1 MFNFL
6 KKRKLKFSFYGNCQ
20 LDAIC
25 DQLSASNDFSK
36 LYEYIPAKP
45 VHMLAKGDL
54 QTIKTDFSQ
63 IDLLIYQ
70 EVGNN
75 FKNGS
80 EFSSSHVLSFLKR
93 NCQKICIPSIFFNA
107 YFPDFH
113 EIIIKNRGPLI
124 TPLMGAYHDLNILFA
139 YVHGFKSG
147 DFVKIYNNK
156 NFYDKTYCQK
166 LFNDA
171 LKSLQEREIN
181 NQVDICISDFICE
194 NYQKKKLFNS
204 QNHPKPVLIQY
215 VIDNILLKLGLNFR
229 IQVKKG
235 KLDILESP
243 VHPSIYHNLNLKFNN
258 QLDFL
263 TFKGVINGYQAIT
276 ELFYDEYKQIDE
288 AVLRNSV
295 AGIDHKFDKLK
306 PYVNL

>member
-93 NCQKICIPSIFFNA
+93 NCQKICIPSIFFK
-107 YFPDFH
+107 H
-113 EIIIKNRGPLI
+113 SE
-124 TPLMGAYHDLNILFA
+124 
-139 YVHGFKSG
+139 
-147 DFVKIYNNK
+147 
-156 NFYDKTYCQK
+156 
-166 LFNDA
+166 
-171 LKSLQEREIN
+171 
-181 NQVDICISDFICE
+181 
-194 NYQKKKLFNS
+194 
-204 QNHPKPVLIQY
+204 
-215 VIDNILLKLGLNFR
+215 
-229 IQVKKG
+229 
-235 KLDILESP
+235 
-243 VHPSIYHNLNLKFNN
+243 
-258 QLDFL
+258 
-263 TFKGVINGYQAIT
+263 
-276 ELFYDEYKQIDE
+276 
-288 AVLRNSV
+288 
-295 AGIDHKFDKLK
+295 
-306 PYVNL
+306 